1 MGVQAELTVCGCVPP
16 SNFSH
21 PRMKVIPFL
30 DKNDKLQRKKLEK
43 LLMQSD
49 FLLLPTRGDCTPI
62 VFCEASAYGLPVITA
77 NTGGVAGVIRDG
89 ENGFMLPFS
98 ARGAEYA
105 EVIANV
111 YREDQRYTDLVKS
124 SRAAFEERLNW
135 DTWGA
140 IVKQLLAN
148 LVKHES
154 EHKTFM
160 ESVLLMNGPRQ
171 RLNACVGMR
180 LAFAVARRLE

>member
-1 MGVQAELTVCGCVPP
+1 M
-16 SNFSH
+16 
-21 PRMKVIPFL
+21 
-30 DKNDKLQRKKLEK
+30 
-43 LLMQSD
+43 
-49 FLLLPTRGDCTPI
+49 
-62 VFCEASAYGLPVITA
+62 FCEASAYGLPVITA

-140 IVKQLLAN
+140 TVKQLL
-148 LVKHES
+148 
-154 EHKTFM
+154 
-160 ESVLLMNGPRQ
+160 
-171 RLNACVGMR
+171 LNMLNRKDSDEEGRV
-180 LAFAVARRLE
+180 